1 MKELHSFIKKENC
14 CMPTK
19 CSYYFRSW
27 REKEVELDICLFSM
41 SSQFKKGDRRSNRDR
56 ENKLEQEIGARM

>member
-1 MKELHSFIKKENC
+1 
-14 CMPTK
+14 MPTK

-41 SSQFKKGDRRSNRDR
+41 SSQFNKGDRRSNRDR
-56 ENKLEQEIGARM
+56 ENKLEQDIGARM